1 MYTHIYNTYI
11 YIYIY
16 ALCVCVYVCIYI
28 YIYIYIMALAKKAS
42 VLREAMLLLFEA
54 FEVRIAKCCKTNVK
68 LCSVEY
74 ADICRSHIERTL
86 FRLSI
91 RNAL

>member
-1 MYTHIYNTYI
+1 MYNIYI
-11 YIYIY
+11 YIYMY
-16 ALCVCVYVCIYI
+16 ALCVCVYV